1 VENPI
6 YFDYSHLHVTYYVE
20 IKNMIK
26 FKPRVINILVLLVS
40 LFTTAAFA
48 ENAKTFGNYVIHYN
62 AFRSDT
68 LTPEI
73 AKAYSLTR
81 RNNRMVLNITVQKK
95 NGDVTKPVKAQV
107 SGFASNLTGQTKA
120 LEFQEIHDGGAIYYL
135 AQSQVSNRETLKFD
149 ITATPAGETLVA
161 KLNFKQQ
168 FFTD

>member
-1 VENPI
+1 MTK
-6 YFDYSHLHVTYYVE
+6 L
-20 IKNMIK
+20 
-26 FKPRVINILVLLVS
+26 KPCMINILVLLVS
-40 LFTTAAFA
+40 LLSTNAFA
-48 ENAKTFGNYVIHYN
+48 ENAKAFGNYVVHYN

-81 RNNRMVLNITVQKK
+81 RNNRMVVNITVQQK
-95 NGDVTKPVKAQV
+95 NGDVTKPVKASI

-120 LEFQEIHDGGAIYYL
+120 LKFQEIHDGEAIYYL